1 MLETH
6 SLKLSHDDFD
16 YDYTPGF
23 EMGIERNWHVIEPTQ
38 VDKNIELYDS
48 DLNKLYN
55 DDRYGIRIFYKLVLP
70 LSYFSDSNVHTNAML
85 DSDGKFTFDNG
96 LAIGNPTLSM
106 RFDPNV
112 VKNRGLLI
120 SEETFKNN
128 NNYMLPDEWSLNHTY
143 TKRSAFANGTSIANL
158 FVSSNNENYLQQQD
172 TLLSSSSK
180 PNITFAQY
188 PYIFASGYNQGAISS
203 ININSGNVAYT
214 VTTEGNSMNV
224 PNSNLPASSYG
235 NKKLMPLLFKPF
247 GMSWCSDDAN
257 PDVVG
262 WVYCVLGVKQMMGE
276 ATYTV
281 KFIDWDGNILK
292 QQTVQEGTAAT
303 PPSDPVREGYTFT
316 GWLPTTYTDVLE
328 DLDIYAQYTENEPTP
343 PEPTPPTP
351 PEPTTPDPLTL
362 VNGDGNIA
370 IRDIPNVGTGSATV
384 LVTFDKPLSD
394 VTYDIINVQDW
405 GDGGSSKTDIVVNNN
420 TVQFTDRYISN
431 NESYAFQ
438 LFNNGQNV
446 GQTAWD
452 AGIIPNKIKFTL
464 SDGSIEE
471 FNIVHD

>member
-6 SLKLSHDDFD
+6 SLKLSRDDFD

-23 EMGIERNWHVIEPTQ
+23 EMGIERNWHVIDPTQ

-48 DLNKLYN
+48 DLTKLYN

-70 LSYFSDSNVHTNAML
+70 LSYFSDSDINNNAML

-106 RFDPNV
+106 TFGRNI

-128 NNYMLPDEWSLNHTY
+128 NNYILPDEWSLNHTY
-143 TKRSAFANGTSIANL
+143 TKRSAFANGASISSL
-158 FVSSNNENYLQQQD
+158 FIRNGSENYLQQQNTHLVHPLTPD
-172 TLLSSSSK
+172 
-180 PNITFAQY
+180 ITAADY

-203 ININSGNVAYT
+203 ININSDNVAYT

-224 PNSNLPASSYG
+224 PNSSLLASSYG
-235 NKKLMPLLFKPF
+235 TKKLMPLLFKPF

-276 ATYTV
+276 ITYTV
-281 KFIDWDGNILK
+281 KFIDWDGTVLK
-292 QQTVQEGTAAT
+292 QQLVQEGTDAT
-303 PPSDPVREGYTFT
+303 PPSNPVREGYTFT

-328 DLDIYAQYTENEPTP
+328 DLDIYAQYIENEQ
-343 PEPTPPTP
+343 
-351 PEPTTPDPLTL
+351 PTTEPLTF
-362 VNGDGNIA
+362 VNGDGDIS
-370 IRDIPNVGTGSATV
+370 IRDIPDVGTGSATV

-394 VTYDIINVQDW
+394 VTYTYLFVREF
-405 GDGGSSKTDIVVNNN
+405 GAGGGEKVDVVVNNN
-420 TVQFTDRYISN
+420 TVQFTDNDIATHDF
-431 NESYAFQ
+431 YAFQ
-438 LFNNGQNV
+438 LYNQEQRV
-446 GQTAWD
+446 GQAAWD

-464 SDGSIEE
+464 SDGSIKEY
-471 FNIVHD
+471 NVKRN

>member
-6 SLKLSHDDFD
+6 SLRLSRDDFD

-23 EMGIERNWHVIEPTQ
+23 EMGIERNWHVIDPTQ

-70 LSYFSDSNVHTNAML
+70 LSYFSDSNVNTNAML

-106 RFDPNV
+106 SFGSNT

-143 TKRSAFANGTSIANL
+143 TKRSAFANGTSISSL
-158 FVSSNNENYLQQQD
+158 FIRNGSENYLQQQD
-172 TLLSSSSK
+172 THLVSIST
-180 PNITFAQY
+180 PDITAANY

-235 NKKLMPLLFKPF
+235 TKKLMPLLFKPF

-262 WVYCVLGVKQMMGE
+262 WVYCVLGVKQMMSE

-281 KFIDWDGNILK
+281 KFIDWDGTILK

-328 DLDIYAQYTENEPTP
+328 DQDIYAQYIKNEQPTA
-343 PEPTPPTP
+343 EAFTF
-351 PEPTTPDPLTL
+351 
-362 VNGDGNIA
+362 VNGDGDISINQ
-370 IRDIPNVGTGSATV
+370 IPNVGTGSATV

-394 VTYDIINVQDW
+394 VTYQDINVQEW
-405 GDGGSSKTDIVVNNN
+405 GSDGGAKTDVVVNNN
-420 TVQFTDRYISN
+420 TVQFTDDDVATHDF
-431 NESYAFQ
+431 YAFQ
-438 LFNNGQNV
+438 LFNEGQRV
-446 GQTAWD
+446 GQAAWD

-464 SDGSIEE
+464 SDGSIKEL
-471 FNIVHD
+471 NIRHN

>member
-6 SLKLSHDDFD
+6 SLKLSRDDFD
-16 YDYTPGF
+16 YDYTHGF
-23 EMGIERNWHVIEPTQ
+23 EMGIERNWHFIDPTQ

-70 LSYFSDSNVHTNAML
+70 LSYFSDSNVTTNAML

-106 RFDPNV
+106 SFGSNI
-112 VKNRGLLI
+112 VKSRGLLI

-158 FVSSNNENYLQQQD
+158 FVRSSNENYLQQQD
-172 TLLSSSSK
+172 TLLLSTSTPEITSS
-180 PNITFAQY
+180 NY
-188 PYIFASGYNQGAISS
+188 PYIFASGRNQGAISS

-224 PNSNLPASSYG
+224 PNSNLKASQYG

-247 GMSWCSDDAN
+247 GMSWCSNDAN
-257 PDVVG
+257 PAVVG

-281 KFIDWDGNILK
+281 KFIDWDDTILK

-303 PPSDPVREGYTFT
+303 PPSDPVREGYTFN
-316 GWLPTTYTDVLE
+316 GWLPNTYNDVLE
-328 DLDIYAQYTENEPTP
+328 DLDIYAQYIENEQ
-343 PEPTPPTP
+343 
-351 PEPTTPDPLTL
+351 PTTETSTF
-362 VNGDGNIA
+362 VNWDSDIA
-370 IRDIPNVGTGSATV
+370 IRDIPDVGTGSATV

-394 VTYDIINVQDW
+394 VTYEHIYVQEF
-405 GDGGSSKTDIVVNNN
+405 GAGKGKKTDVVVNNN
-420 TVQFTDRYISN
+420 TVQFTDDDISTHDF
-431 NESYAFQ
+431 YVFQ
-438 LFNNGQNV
+438 LINKGQHV

-464 SDGSIEE
+464 SDGSIKE
-471 FNIVHD
+471 FNITHN

>member
-6 SLKLSHDDFD
+6 SLRLSRDDFD

-23 EMGIERNWHVIEPTQ
+23 EMGIERNWHVIDPTQ

-70 LSYFSDSNVHTNAML
+70 LSYFSDSNVNTNAMI

-106 RFDPNV
+106 SFGSNI

-158 FVSSNNENYLQQQD
+158 LIHNGSENYLQQQNTQLVGVSTPD
-172 TLLSSSSK
+172 VTS
-180 PNITFAQY
+180 AQY

-235 NKKLMPLLFKPF
+235 TKKLMPLLFKPF
-247 GMSWCSDDAN
+247 GMSWCSNDAN

-276 ATYTV
+276 TTYTV
-281 KFIDWDGNILK
+281 KFIDWDGTILK

-303 PPSDPVREGYTFT
+303 PPSNPVREGYTFK

-328 DLDIYAQYTENEPTP
+328 DLDIYAQYIKNEQ
-343 PEPTPPTP
+343 
-351 PEPTTPDPLTL
+351 PTTEPLTF
-362 VNGDGNIA
+362 VNGDGDITM
-370 IRDIPNVGTGSATV
+370 RDIPDVGTGSATV
-384 LVTFDKPLSD
+384 LVTFGKPLSD
-394 VTYDIINVQDW
+394 VTYDSFNVLEW
-405 GDGGSSKTDIVVNNN
+405 GAGGGAKTDVVVNNN
-420 TVQFTDRYISN
+420 TVQFTDDDVATH
-431 NESYAFQ
+431 EFYAFQ
-438 LFNNGQNV
+438 FFNEGQHV
-446 GQTAWD
+446 GRTAWD

-464 SDGSIEE
+464 SDGSIKEY
-471 FNIVHD
+471 NIRHF

>member
-1 MLETH
+1 MIETH
-6 SLKLSHDDFD
+6 SLKLSRDDFN

-23 EMGIERNWHVIEPTQ
+23 EMGVERNWHVIDPTQ
-38 VDKNIELYDS
+38 VDKNIKLYDS

-70 LSYFSDSNVHTNAML
+70 LSYFSDSNVNTNAML

-106 RFDPNV
+106 SFGSNI

-120 SEETFKNN
+120 SEETLKNN

-143 TKRSAFANGTSIANL
+143 TKRSAFANGTSISNL
-158 FVSSNNENYLQQQD
+158 FVRSGNDNYLQQQD
-172 TLLSSSSK
+172 TLLSSVSTPDITSS
-180 PNITFAQY
+180 NY
-188 PYIFASGYNQGAISS
+188 PYIFASGKNQGAISS

-224 PNSNLPASSYG
+224 PNSNLQASQYG
-235 NKKLMPLLFKPF
+235 TKKLMPLLFKPF

-281 KFIDWDGNILK
+281 KFIDWDGTILK

-316 GWLPTTYTDVLE
+316 GWLPNTYNDVLE
-328 DLDIYAQYTENEPTP
+328 DQDIYAQYTENEQ
-343 PEPTPPTP
+343 
-351 PEPTTPDPLTL
+351 PTTETSTF
-362 VNGDGNIA
+362 VNWDSDIA
-370 IRDIPNVGTGSATV
+370 IRDIPDVGTGSATV

-394 VTYDIINVQDW
+394 VTYEHIYVQEF
-405 GDGGSSKTDIVVNNN
+405 GAGKGKKTDVVVNNN
-420 TVQFTDRYISN
+420 TVQFTDDDISTHDF
-431 NESYAFQ
+431 YVFQ
-438 LFNNGQNV
+438 LINKGQHV

-464 SDGSIEE
+464 SDGSIKEY
-471 FNIVHD
+471 NIKHN

>member
-6 SLKLSHDDFD
+6 SLKLSRDDFD

-23 EMGIERNWHVIEPTQ
+23 EMGIERNWHVIDPNQ

-70 LSYFSDSNVHTNAML
+70 LSYFSDSNVTNNAML

-106 RFDPNV
+106 SFGSNI
-112 VKNRGLLI
+112 VKSRGLLI

-158 FVSSNNENYLQQQD
+158 FVRSSNENYLQQQD
-172 TLLSSSSK
+172 TLLLSTSTPEITSS
-180 PNITFAQY
+180 NY
-188 PYIFASGYNQGAISS
+188 PYIFASGRNQAAISS

-224 PNSNLPASSYG
+224 PNSNIKASQYG
-235 NKKLMPLLFKPF
+235 TKKLMPLLFKPF
-247 GMSWCSDDAN
+247 GMSWCSNDAN
-257 PDVVG
+257 PAVVG

-281 KFIDWDGNILK
+281 KFIDWDGK
-292 QQTVQEGTAAT
+292 
-303 PPSDPVREGYTFT
+303 
-316 GWLPTTYTDVLE
+316 
-328 DLDIYAQYTENEPTP
+328 
-343 PEPTPPTP
+343 
-351 PEPTTPDPLTL
+351 TL
-362 VNGDGNIA
+362 IK
-370 IRDIPNVGTGSATV
+370 ATV
-384 LVTFDKPLSD
+384 KDGKNKTFILFEK
-394 VTYDIINVQDW
+394 VINEETGEVDY
-405 GDGGSSKTDIVVNNN
+405 IVI
-420 TVQFTDRYISN
+420 D
-431 NESYAFQ
+431 
-438 LFNNGQNV
+438 
-446 GQTAWD
+446 
-452 AGIIPNKIKFTL
+452 
-464 SDGSIEE
+464 
-471 FNIVHD
+471 

>member
-6 SLKLSHDDFD
+6 SLKLSRDDFD
-16 YDYTPGF
+16 YDHTPGF
-23 EMGIERNWHVIEPTQ
+23 EMGIERNWHVIDPTQ
-38 VDKNIELYDS
+38 VDKNVELYDS

-70 LSYFSDSNVHTNAML
+70 LSYFSDSGVTTNAMI

-106 RFDPNV
+106 SFGPNI

-143 TKRSAFANGTSIANL
+143 TKRSAFANGTSISSL
-158 FVSSNNENYLQQQD
+158 FENYLQQQH
-172 TLLSSSSK
+172 TLLFSVTT
-180 PNITFAQY
+180 PDITFADY

-224 PNSNLPASSYG
+224 PNSNLLPSSCG
-235 NKKLMPLLFKPF
+235 TKKLMPLLFKPF

-276 ATYTV
+276 ITYTV
-281 KFIDWDGNILK
+281 NFIDWDGTLLK

-303 PPSDPVREGYTFT
+303 PPSDPTREGYTFT

-328 DLDIYAQYTENEPTP
+328 DQDIYAQYIKNEQPTAKAF
-343 PEPTPPTP
+343 TFI
-351 PEPTTPDPLTL
+351 
-362 VNGDGNIA
+362 NGDGDICINQ
-370 IRDIPNVGTGSATV
+370 IPNVGSGPATV

-394 VTYDIINVQDW
+394 VTYNSINVQEF
-405 GDGGSSKTDIVVNNN
+405 GAGGSIKTDVVVNNN
-420 TVQFTDRYISN
+420 TVQFTDDDVSTHDF
-431 NESYAFQ
+431 YAFQ
-438 LFNNGQNV
+438 LFN
-446 GQTAWD
+446 
-452 AGIIPNKIKFTL
+452 AGIIPNHLKFTL
-464 SDGSIEE
+464 SDGSIKELDIRH
-471 FNIVHD
+471 N

>member
-6 SLKLSHDDFD
+6 SLKLSRDDFD

-23 EMGIERNWHVIEPTQ
+23 EMGVERNWHFIEPTQ

-70 LSYFSDSNVHTNAML
+70 LSYFSDSNVNTNAML

-106 RFDPNV
+106 SFGSNI

-143 TKRSAFANGTSIANL
+143 TKRSAFASGTSIANL
-158 FVSSNNENYLQQQD
+158 FIRSGNDNYLQQQD
-172 TLLSSSSK
+172 TLLSSTSTPDITSS
-180 PNITFAQY
+180 NY
-188 PYIFASGYNQGAISS
+188 PYIFASGKNQGAISS

-224 PNSNLPASSYG
+224 PNSNLKASQYG

-247 GMSWCSDDAN
+247 GMSWCSNDAN

-281 KFIDWDGNILK
+281 KFIDWDGTILK

-316 GWLPTTYTDVLE
+316 GWLPNTYNDVLE
-328 DLDIYAQYTENEPTP
+328 DQDIYAQYIENEQ
-343 PEPTPPTP
+343 
-351 PEPTTPDPLTL
+351 PTTETSTF
-362 VNGDGNIA
+362 VNWDSDIA
-370 IRDIPNVGTGSATV
+370 IRNIPDVGTGSATV

-394 VTYDIINVQDW
+394 VTYEHIYVREFGAGEGKKIDV
-405 GDGGSSKTDIVVNNN
+405 VVNNN
-420 TVQFTDRYISN
+420 TVQFTDDDISTHDF
-431 NESYAFQ
+431 YVFQ
-438 LFNNGQNV
+438 LINKGQHV

-464 SDGSIEE
+464 SDGSIKE
-471 FNIVHD
+471 FNITHN

>member
-6 SLKLSHDDFD
+6 SLKLSRDDFD

-23 EMGIERNWHVIEPTQ
+23 EMGIERNWHVIDPTQ

-48 DLNKLYN
+48 DLTKLYN

-70 LSYFSDSNVHTNAML
+70 LSYFSDSDVNTNAML

-106 RFDPNV
+106 SFGSNI

-143 TKRSAFANGTSIANL
+143 TKRSAFANGASISSL
-158 FVSSNNENYLQQQD
+158 FIHNGSENYLQQQD
-172 TLLSSSSK
+172 TNLVSVST
-180 PNITFAQY
+180 PDITYANY

-203 ININSGNVAYT
+203 ININSENVAYT

-224 PNSNLPASSYG
+224 PNSSLPASSYG
-235 NKKLMPLLFKPF
+235 TKKLMPLLFKPF

-276 ATYTV
+276 ITYTV
-281 KFIDWDGNILK
+281 RFRDYDGTILK

-303 PPSDPVREGYTFT
+303 PPSNPVREGYTFT

-328 DLDIYAQYTENEPTP
+328 DLDVYAQYKENEQ
-343 PEPTPPTP
+343 
-351 PEPTTPDPLTL
+351 PTTEPITF
-362 VNGDGNIA
+362 VNGDGDIA
-370 IRDIPNVGTGSATV
+370 IRDIPDIGTGSATI

-394 VTYDIINVQDW
+394 VTYTYLFVREF
-405 GDGGSSKTDIVVNNN
+405 GAGGGEKVDVVVNNN
-420 TVQFTDRYISN
+420 TVQFTDDDVATHDFYT
-431 NESYAFQ
+431 FQ
-438 LFNNGQNV
+438 LYNQEQRV
-446 GQTAWD
+446 GQAAWD

-464 SDGSIEE
+464 SDGSIKEY
-471 FNIVHD
+471 NVKHN

>member
-6 SLKLSHDDFD
+6 SLKLSRDDFD

-23 EMGIERNWHVIEPTQ
+23 EMGIERNWHVIDPTQ

-70 LSYFSDSNVHTNAML
+70 LSYFSDSNVNTNAMM

-106 RFDPNV
+106 SFGSNV

-128 NNYMLPDEWSLNHTY
+128 NNYILPDEWSLNHTY
-143 TKRSAFANGTSIANL
+143 TKRSAFANGTSISSL
-158 FVSSNNENYLQQQD
+158 FIRNGSENYLQQQNTILVSISTPD
-172 TLLSSSSK
+172 INSS
-180 PNITFAQY
+180 NY
-188 PYIFASGYNQGAISS
+188 PYIFASGHNQGAISS

-235 NKKLMPLLFKPF
+235 TKKLMPLLFKPF

-276 ATYTV
+276 NTYTV
-281 KFIDWDGNILK
+281 KFIDWDGTILK

-303 PPSDPVREGYTFT
+303 PPSNPVREGYTFT

-328 DLDIYAQYTENEPTP
+328 DQDIYAQYIKNVQ
-343 PEPTPPTP
+343 
-351 PEPTTPDPLTL
+351 PTTEPFTF
-362 VNGDGNIA
+362 VNGDGDIA
-370 IRDIPNVGTGSATV
+370 IRYIPDVGTGSATV
-384 LVTFDKPLSD
+384 LVTFGKPLSD
-394 VTYDIINVQDW
+394 VTYDYIFVREF
-405 GDGGSSKTDIVVNNN
+405 GAGGGEKTDVVVNNN
-420 TVQFTDRYISN
+420 TVQFTDDDVSTHDFYT
-431 NESYAFQ
+431 FQ
-438 LFNNGQNV
+438 LYNQEQHV
-446 GQTAWD
+446 GQAAWD

-464 SDGSIEE
+464 SDSSVKEY
-471 FNIVHD
+471 NIRHN

>member
-6 SLKLSHDDFD
+6 SLKLSRDDFD

-23 EMGIERNWHVIEPTQ
+23 EMGIERNWHVIDPTQ

-48 DLNKLYN
+48 DLTKLYN

-70 LSYFSDSNVHTNAML
+70 LSYFSDSDVNNNAML

-106 RFDPNV
+106 SFGSNI

-128 NNYMLPDEWSLNHTY
+128 NNYILPDEWSLNHTY
-143 TKRSAFANGTSIANL
+143 TKRSAFANGASISSL
-158 FVSSNNENYLQQQD
+158 FIHNGSENYLQQQD
-172 TLLSSSSK
+172 TNLVSAST
-180 PNITFAQY
+180 PDITAANY

-203 ININSGNVAYT
+203 ININSDKVAYT

-224 PNSNLPASSYG
+224 PNSSLPASSYG
-235 NKKLMPLLFKPF
+235 TKKLMPLLFKPF
-247 GMSWCSDDAN
+247 GMSWCSAN

-276 ATYTV
+276 ITYTV
-281 KFIDWDGNILK
+281 RFRDYDGTILK

-303 PPSDPVREGYTFT
+303 PPSNPVREGYTFT
-316 GWLPTTYTDVLE
+316 GWLPNTYNDVLE
-328 DLDIYAQYTENEPTP
+328 DLDVYAQYKENEQ
-343 PEPTPPTP
+343 
-351 PEPTTPDPLTL
+351 PTTEPITF
-362 VNGDGNIA
+362 VNGDGDIS
-370 IRDIPNVGTGSATV
+370 IRDIPDVGTGSATV

-394 VTYDIINVQDW
+394 VTYTYLLVREF
-405 GDGGSSKTDIVVNNN
+405 GAGGGEKEDVVVNNN
-420 TVQFTDRYISN
+420 TVQFTDDDVATHDF
-431 NESYAFQ
+431 YAFQ
-438 LFNNGQNV
+438 LYNQEQRV
-446 GQTAWD
+446 GQDAWD

-464 SDGSIEE
+464 SDGSIKE
-471 FNIVHD
+471 FNVKHF

>member
-6 SLKLSHDDFD
+6 SLKLSRDDFD

-23 EMGIERNWHVIEPTQ
+23 EMGIERNWHFIDPTQ

-48 DLNKLYN
+48 DLTKLYN

-70 LSYFSDSNVHTNAML
+70 LSYFSDSNVNTNAML

-106 RFDPNV
+106 SFGSNI
-112 VKNRGLLI
+112 VKSRGLLI

-158 FVSSNNENYLQQQD
+158 FVRSGNDNYLQQQD
-172 TLLSSSSK
+172 TLLSSTSTPDITSS
-180 PNITFAQY
+180 NY
-188 PYIFASGYNQGAISS
+188 PYIFASGRNQGAISS

-224 PNSNLPASSYG
+224 PNSNIKASQYG
-235 NKKLMPLLFKPF
+235 TKKLMPLLFKPF
-247 GMSWCSDDAN
+247 GMSWCSNDAN

-262 WVYCVLGVKQMMGE
+262 WVYCVLGVKQMMSE
-276 ATYTV
+276 NTYTV
-281 KFIDWDGNILK
+281 RFIDWDDTILK
-292 QQTVQEGTAAT
+292 QQTVKEGTAAT
-303 PPSDPVREGYTFT
+303 PPSDPVREGYTFN
-316 GWLPTTYTDVLE
+316 GWLPNTYNDVLE
-328 DLDIYAQYTENEPTP
+328 DLDIYAQYIENEQTTT
-343 PEPTPPTP
+343 EPSTF
-351 PEPTTPDPLTL
+351 
-362 VNGDGNIA
+362 VNWDSDIA
-370 IRDIPNVGTGSATV
+370 IRDIPDVGTGSATV

-394 VTYDIINVQDW
+394 VTYEHIYVREF
-405 GDGGSSKTDIVVNNN
+405 GAGKGKKTDVVVNNN
-420 TVQFTDRYISN
+420 TVQFTDDDISTHDF
-431 NESYAFQ
+431 YVFQ
-438 LFNNGQNV
+438 LINKGQHV

-464 SDGSIEE
+464 SDGSIKEY
-471 FNIVHD
+471 NITHN

>member
-6 SLKLSHDDFD
+6 SLKLSHDDFN

-23 EMGIERNWHVIEPTQ
+23 EMGIEKNWHVIDPTQ

-70 LSYFSDSNVHTNAML
+70 LSYFSDSNVNTNAML

-106 RFDPNV
+106 SFGSNI
-112 VKNRGLLI
+112 VKSRGLLI

-158 FVSSNNENYLQQQD
+158 FVRSSNENYLQQQG
-172 TLLSSSSK
+172 TLLLSTSTPEITSS
-180 PNITFAQY
+180 NY
-188 PYIFASGYNQGAISS
+188 PYIFASGRNQGAISS

-224 PNSNLPASSYG
+224 PNSNLKASQYG
-235 NKKLMPLLFKPF
+235 TKKLMPLLFKPF
-247 GMSWCSDDAN
+247 GMSWCSNDAN
-257 PDVVG
+257 PAVVG

-281 KFIDWDGNILK
+281 KFIDWDGTILK

-303 PPSDPVREGYTFT
+303 PPSDPVRDGYTFT
-316 GWLPTTYTDVLE
+316 GWLPNTYNDVLE
-328 DLDIYAQYTENEPTP
+328 DQNIYAQYIKNEQ
-343 PEPTPPTP
+343 
-351 PEPTTPDPLTL
+351 PTTEPSTF
-362 VNGDGNIA
+362 VNWDSDIA
-370 IRDIPNVGTGSATV
+370 IRDIPDVGTGSATV

-394 VTYDIINVQDW
+394 VTYEHIYVREFGADFTNNANIIVY
-405 GDGGSSKTDIVVNNN
+405 NN
-420 TVQFTDRYISN
+420 TVQFMDYDISTHDF
-431 NESYAFQ
+431 YAFELTNKRQ
-438 LFNNGQNV
+438 SV

-464 SDGSIEE
+464 SDGSIKEY
-471 FNIVHD
+471 NIKHN

>member
-6 SLKLSHDDFD
+6 SLKLSRDDFD

-23 EMGIERNWHVIEPTQ
+23 EMGIERNWHVIDPTQ

-48 DLNKLYN
+48 DLSKLYN

-70 LSYFSDSNVHTNAML
+70 LSYFSDSDITTNAMI

-106 RFDPNV
+106 SFGSNT

-143 TKRSAFANGTSIANL
+143 TKRSAFANGTSISSL
-158 FVSSNNENYLQQQD
+158 FIRNGSENYLQQQNTNLVSISTPD
-172 TLLSSSSK
+172 
-180 PNITFAQY
+180 ITAANY

-203 ININSGNVAYT
+203 ININSDNVAYT

-235 NKKLMPLLFKPF
+235 TKKLMPLLFKPF

-281 KFIDWDGNILK
+281 RFIDWNGTVLK

-303 PPSDPVREGYTFT
+303 PPSNPVREGYTFT

-328 DLDIYAQYTENEPTP
+328 DQDIYAQYIENEQPTN
-343 PEPTPPTP
+343 E
-351 PEPTTPDPLTL
+351 PLTF
-362 VNGDGNIA
+362 VNGDGDIS
-370 IRDIPNVGTGSATV
+370 IRDIPDVGTGSATV

-394 VTYDIINVQDW
+394 VTYDYILVREF
-405 GDGGSSKTDIVVNNN
+405 GAGGGEKTDVVVNNN
-420 TVQFTDRYISN
+420 TVQFTDN
-431 NESYAFQ
+431 DVATHDFYAFQ
-438 LFNNGQNV
+438 LYNQEQRV

-464 SDGSIEE
+464 SDGSIKE
-471 FNIVHD
+471 FNIRHN

>member
-6 SLKLSHDDFD
+6 SLKLSRDDFD

-23 EMGIERNWHVIEPTQ
+23 EMGIERNWHVIDPTQ

-70 LSYFSDSNVHTNAML
+70 LSYFSDSNVNTNAML

-106 RFDPNV
+106 SFGSNI

-128 NNYMLPDEWSLNHTY
+128 NNYVLPDEWSLNHTY
-143 TKRSAFANGTSIANL
+143 TKRSAFANGTSISSL
-158 FVSSNNENYLQQQD
+158 FVRSGSENYLQQQD
-172 TLLSSSSK
+172 TNLVSISTPEITSS
-180 PNITFAQY
+180 NY

-203 ININSGNVAYT
+203 ININSDNVAYT

-235 NKKLMPLLFKPF
+235 TKKLMPLLFKPF

-276 ATYTV
+276 NTYTV
-281 KFIDWDGNILK
+281 KFIDWDGTVLK

-303 PPSDPVREGYTFT
+303 PPSNPVREGYTFT

-328 DLDIYAQYTENEPTP
+328 DLDVYAQYKENEQ
-343 PEPTPPTP
+343 
-351 PEPTTPDPLTL
+351 PTTEPLTF
-362 VNGDGNIA
+362 VNGDGDIA
-370 IRDIPNVGTGSATV
+370 IRDIPDVGTGSATV

-394 VTYDIINVQDW
+394 VTYDYILVREF
-405 GDGGSSKTDIVVNNN
+405 GAGGGEKTDVVVNNN
-420 TVQFTDRYISN
+420 TVQFTDDDVSTHDLYT
-431 NESYAFQ
+431 FQ
-438 LFNNGQNV
+438 LYNQEQRV
-446 GQTAWD
+446 GQAAWD

-464 SDGSIEE
+464 SDSSVKEY
-471 FNIVHD
+471 NIKHF

>member
-6 SLKLSHDDFD
+6 SLKLSRDDFD
-16 YDYTPGF
+16 YDYTHGF
-23 EMGIERNWHVIEPTQ
+23 EMGIERNWHVIDPTQ

-55 DDRYGIRIFYKLVLP
+55 DERYGIRIFYKLVLP

-106 RFDPNV
+106 SFGSNV

-143 TKRSAFANGTSIANL
+143 TKRSAFANGTSISSL
-158 FVSSNNENYLQQQD
+158 FVHSGSENYLQQQD
-172 TLLSSSSK
+172 THLVSIST
-180 PNITFAQY
+180 PEITAANY

-224 PNSNLPASSYG
+224 PNSKLPASSYG
-235 NKKLMPLLFKPF
+235 TKKLMPLLFKPF

-257 PDVVG
+257 PNVVG

-276 ATYTV
+276 FTYTV
-281 KFIDWDGNILK
+281 NFIDWDGTILK

-328 DLDIYAQYTENEPTP
+328 DQDIYAQYTKD
-343 PEPTPPTP
+343 
-351 PEPTTPDPLTL
+351 EPTTAKAFTFI
-362 VNGDGNIA
+362 NGDGDICINQ
-370 IRDIPNVGTGSATV
+370 IPNVGSGTATV

-394 VTYDIINVQDW
+394 VTYNSINVQEF
-405 GDGGSSKTDIVVNNN
+405 GAGGSIKTDVVVNNN
-420 TVQFTDRYISN
+420 TVQFTDDDVSTHDF
-431 NESYAFQ
+431 YAFQ
-438 LFNNGQNV
+438 LFNDGQRV

-452 AGIIPNKIKFTL
+452 SGIIPNHLKFTL
-464 SDGSIEE
+464 SDGSIKELDIRH
-471 FNIVHD
+471 N

>member
-6 SLKLSHDDFD
+6 SLKLSRDDFD
-16 YDYTPGF
+16 YDHTPGF
-23 EMGIERNWHVIEPTQ
+23 EMGIERNWHVIDPTQ
-38 VDKNIELYDS
+38 VDKNVELYDS

-55 DDRYGIRIFYKLVLP
+55 DNRYGIRIFYKLVLP
-70 LSYFSDSNVHTNAML
+70 LSYFSDSGVTTNAML

-106 RFDPNV
+106 SFGSNI

-143 TKRSAFANGTSIANL
+143 TKRSAFANGTSISSL
-158 FVSSNNENYLQQQD
+158 FVHSGSENYLQQQD
-172 TLLSSSSK
+172 THLVSIST
-180 PNITFAQY
+180 PEITAANY

-224 PNSNLPASSYG
+224 PNSNLPASSCG
-235 NKKLMPLLFKPF
+235 TKKLMPLLFKPF

-281 KFIDWDGNILK
+281 KFIDWDGTVLK

-303 PPSDPVREGYTFT
+303 PPSNPVREGYTFT

-328 DLDIYAQYTENEPTP
+328 DQDIYAQYIKNVQ
-343 PEPTPPTP
+343 
-351 PEPTTPDPLTL
+351 PTTEPFTF
-362 VNGDGNIA
+362 VNGDGDIA
-370 IRDIPNVGTGSATV
+370 IRDIPDVGTGSATV

-394 VTYDIINVQDW
+394 VTYDYILVREF
-405 GDGGSSKTDIVVNNN
+405 GAGGGEKTDVVVNNN
-420 TVQFTDRYISN
+420 TVQFTDDDISTHDF
-431 NESYAFQ
+431 YTFQ
-438 LFNNGQNV
+438 LYNQEQRV
-446 GQTAWD
+446 GQAAWD
-452 AGIIPNKIKFTL
+452 AGIIPNHLKFTL
-464 SDGSIEE
+464 SDGSIKELDIRH
-471 FNIVHD
+471 N

>member
-6 SLKLSHDDFD
+6 SLKLSRDDFD

-23 EMGIERNWHVIEPTQ
+23 EMGIERNWHVIDPTQ

-48 DLNKLYN
+48 DLSKLYN

-70 LSYFSDSNVHTNAML
+70 LSYFSDSDITTNAMI

-106 RFDPNV
+106 SFGSNT

-143 TKRSAFANGTSIANL
+143 TKRSAFANGTSISSL
-158 FVSSNNENYLQQQD
+158 FIRNGSENYLQQQNTNLVSTSTPD
-172 TLLSSSSK
+172 
-180 PNITFAQY
+180 ITAANY

-203 ININSGNVAYT
+203 ININSDNVAYT

-235 NKKLMPLLFKPF
+235 TKKLMPLLFKPF

-281 KFIDWDGNILK
+281 RFIDWNGTVLK

-303 PPSDPVREGYTFT
+303 PPSNPVREGYTFT

-328 DLDIYAQYTENEPTP
+328 DQDIYAQYIENEQPTN
-343 PEPTPPTP
+343 E
-351 PEPTTPDPLTL
+351 PLTF
-362 VNGDGNIA
+362 VNGDGDIS
-370 IRDIPNVGTGSATV
+370 IRDIPDVGTGSATV

-394 VTYDIINVQDW
+394 VTYDYILVREF
-405 GDGGSSKTDIVVNNN
+405 GAGGGEKTDVVVNNN
-420 TVQFTDRYISN
+420 TVQFTDN
-431 NESYAFQ
+431 DVATHDFYAFQ
-438 LFNNGQNV
+438 LYNQEQRV

-464 SDGSIEE
+464 SDGSIKE
-471 FNIVHD
+471 FNIRHN

>member
-1 MLETH
+1 MT
-6 SLKLSHDDFD
+6 
-16 YDYTPGF
+16 
-23 EMGIERNWHVIEPTQ
+23 
-38 VDKNIELYDS
+38 
-48 DLNKLYN
+48 KLYN

-70 LSYFSDSNVHTNAML
+70 LSYFSDSNITTNAML

-96 LAIGNPTLSM
+96 LAIGNPTLTMDFGS
-106 RFDPNV
+106 NT

-158 FVSSNNENYLQQQD
+158 FVRSGNENYLQQQN
-172 TLLSSSSK
+172 TILPSSSK
-180 PNITFAQY
+180 PNITSAQY

-203 ININSGNVAYT
+203 ININSDNVPYT

-224 PNSNLPASSYG
+224 PNSTAETSSYG

-257 PDVVG
+257 PDIVG

-281 KFIDWDGNILK
+281 KFIDWDGTILK

-303 PPSDPVREGYTFT
+303 PPSDPVRDGYTFT
-316 GWLPTTYTDVLE
+316 GWLPNTYNDVLE
-328 DLDIYAQYTENEPTP
+328 DLDIHAQYIENEQ
-343 PEPTPPTP
+343 
-351 PEPTTPDPLTL
+351 PTTETSTF
-362 VNGDGNIA
+362 VNWDNDIA
-370 IRDIPNVGTGSATV
+370 IRDIPDVGTGSATV

-394 VTYDIINVQDW
+394 VTYEHIYVQEF
-405 GDGGSSKTDIVVNNN
+405 GAGKGKKTDVVVNNN
-420 TVQFTDRYISN
+420 TVQFTDDDISTH
-431 NESYAFQ
+431 EFYVFQ
-438 LFNNGQNV
+438 LINKGQHV

-464 SDGSIEE
+464 SDGSIKE
-471 FNIVHD
+471 FNITHN

>member
-6 SLKLSHDDFD
+6 SLKLSRDDFD
-16 YDYTPGF
+16 YDYTSGF
-23 EMGIERNWHVIEPTQ
+23 EMGIERNWHVIDPTQ

-70 LSYFSDSNVHTNAML
+70 LSYFSDSNVNTNAML

-96 LAIGNPTLSM
+96 LAIGNPTLKMKFGGS
-106 RFDPNV
+106 V
-112 VKNRGLLI
+112 IKNRGLLI

-128 NNYMLPDEWSLNHTY
+128 NNYMLPDERSLNHTY

-158 FVSSNNENYLQQQD
+158 VVLIENPSYLQQQD
-172 TLLSSSSK
+172 TLLYTAST
-180 PNITFAQY
+180 PDIIFADY
-188 PYIFASGYNQGAISS
+188 PYLFASGHNQGAISS
-203 ININSGNVAYT
+203 ININSGNIAYT

-224 PNSNLPASSYG
+224 PNSKLTASPYG
-235 NKKLMPLLFKPF
+235 TKKLMPLLFKPF

-276 ATYTV
+276 NTYTV
-281 KFIDWDGNILK
+281 RFIDWDGTILK

-303 PPSDPVREGYTFT
+303 PPSNPVREGYTFT

-328 DLDIYAQYTENEPTP
+328 DQDIYAQYIKNEQ
-343 PEPTPPTP
+343 
-351 PEPTTPDPLTL
+351 PTTEPLTFI
-362 VNGDGNIA
+362 NGDGDIS
-370 IRDIPNVGTGSATV
+370 IKDIPDVGTGSATV

-394 VTYDIINVQDW
+394 VTYQDINVQEW
-405 GDGGSSKTDIVVNNN
+405 GTGGGAKSDVDVNNN
-420 TVQFTDRYISN
+420 TVQFTDN
-431 NESYAFQ
+431 DVATHDFYAFRIY
-438 LFNNGQNV
+438 NEGQHI

-464 SDGSIEE
+464 SDGSIKEL
-471 FNIVHD
+471 NIRHN

>member
-6 SLKLSHDDFD
+6 SLKLSRDDFD

-23 EMGIERNWHVIEPTQ
+23 EMGIERNWHVIDPTQ

-70 LSYFSDSNVHTNAML
+70 LSYFSDSNVNTNAML

-96 LAIGNPTLSM
+96 LAVGNPTLSM
-106 RFDPNV
+106 SFGSNI

-143 TKRSAFANGTSIANL
+143 TKRSAFANGASISNL
-158 FVSSNNENYLQQQD
+158 FIRNGSENYLQQQNTQLVSVSTPD
-172 TLLSSSSK
+172 
-180 PNITFAQY
+180 ITSASY

-235 NKKLMPLLFKPF
+235 TKKLMPLLFKPF

-276 ATYTV
+276 ITYTV
-281 KFIDWDGNILK
+281 KFIDWDGTILK

-303 PPSDPVREGYTFT
+303 PPSDPIRDGYTFT

-328 DLDIYAQYTENEPTP
+328 DQDIYAQYIKNEQPTAK
-343 PEPTPPTP
+343 
-351 PEPTTPDPLTL
+351 PLTFI
-362 VNGDGNIA
+362 NGDGDIA
-370 IRDIPNVGTGSATV
+370 IINIPDVGTGSATV

-394 VTYDIINVQDW
+394 VTYDYIHVREF
-405 GDGGSSKTDIVVNNN
+405 GAGGGAKTDVIVNNN
-420 TVQFTDRYISN
+420 TVQFTDDDISTH
-431 NESYAFQ
+431 YFYTFQ
-438 LFNNGQNV
+438 LYNQEQRIGQA
-446 GQTAWD
+446 AWD

-464 SDGSIEE
+464 SDGSIKEY
-471 FNIVHD
+471 NVKHN

>member
-6 SLKLSHDDFD
+6 SLKLSRNDFD

-23 EMGIERNWHVIEPTQ
+23 EMGIERNWHVIDPTQ

-48 DLNKLYN
+48 DLTKLYN

-96 LAIGNPTLSM
+96 LAIGNPTLTMGLGS
-106 RFDPNV
+106 NV

-120 SEETFKNN
+120 SEETSKNN

-158 FVSSNNENYLQQQD
+158 FVRSGTENYLQQQN
-172 TLLSSSSK
+172 TILPSSSK
-180 PNITFAQY
+180 PNITSAQY

-203 ININSGNVAYT
+203 ININSENVAYT

-224 PNSNLPASSYG
+224 PNSTAETSSYG
-235 NKKLMPLLFKPF
+235 TKKLMPLLFKPF

-276 ATYTV
+276 TTYTV
-281 KFIDWDGNILK
+281 RLIDWDDTVLK

-303 PPSDPVREGYTFT
+303 PPSDPVREGYIFD
-316 GWLPTTYTDVLE
+316 GWLPDTYGDVFE
-328 DLDIYAQYTENEPTP
+328 DQDIYAQYIEDQPTTNEPT
-343 PEPTPPTP
+343 TF
-351 PEPTTPDPLTL
+351 
-362 VNGDGNIA
+362 VNGDGDIA
-370 IRDIPNVGTGSATV
+370 ISKIPNVGTGSATV

-394 VTYDIINVQDW
+394 ITYNDINVQEF
-405 GDGGSSKTDIVVNNN
+405 GSGFSTKTDVVVNNN
-420 TVQFTDRYISN
+420 TVQFTDDDVSTHDFYAIQLL
-431 NESYAFQ
+431 NE
-438 LFNNGQNV
+438 GQHV

-452 AGIIPNKIKFTL
+452 SGIIPNKIKFTL
-464 SDGSIEE
+464 SDGSITEY
-471 FNIVHD
+471 NIVHN

>member
-6 SLKLSHDDFD
+6 SLRLSRDDFD

-23 EMGIERNWHVIEPTQ
+23 EMGIERNWHVIDPTQ
-38 VDKNIELYDS
+38 VDKNVELYDS

-70 LSYFSDSNVHTNAML
+70 LSYFSDSNVNTNAML
-85 DSDGKFTFDNG
+85 DSDSKFTFDNG
-96 LAIGNPTLSM
+96 LAIGNPTLTM
-106 RFDPNV
+106 AFGANV

-158 FVSSNNENYLQQQD
+158 VVHSVNENYLQQQD
-172 TLLSSSSK
+172 TLLFGAST
-180 PNITFAQY
+180 PDITFAKY

-224 PNSNLPASSYG
+224 PNSSLPASSYG
-235 NKKLMPLLFKPF
+235 TKKLMPLLFKPF

-281 KFIDWDGNILK
+281 KFIDWDGTVLK

-303 PPSDPVREGYTFT
+303 PPSNPVREGYTFT

-328 DLDIYAQYTENEPTP
+328 DQDIHAQYIKNEQPTNEP
-343 PEPTPPTP
+343 
-351 PEPTTPDPLTL
+351 LTF
-362 VNGDGNIA
+362 VNGDGDIA
-370 IRDIPNVGTGSATV
+370 IRDIPDVGTGSATV

-394 VTYDIINVQDW
+394 VTYDYIFVREF
-405 GDGGSSKTDIVVNNN
+405 GAGGGEKTDVVVNNN
-420 TVQFTDRYISN
+420 TVQFTDN
-431 NESYAFQ
+431 DVATHDFYAFQ
-438 LFNNGQNV
+438 LYNQEQRV

-464 SDGSIEE
+464 SDGSIKEL
-471 FNIVHD
+471 NIRHN

>member
-6 SLKLSHDDFD
+6 SLKLSRDDFD

-23 EMGIERNWHVIEPTQ
+23 EMGIERNWHFIDPTQ

-48 DLNKLYN
+48 DLSKLYN
-55 DDRYGIRIFYKLVLP
+55 DDRYGIRVFYKLVLP
-70 LSYFSDSNVHTNAML
+70 LSYFSDSNVNTNALL

-96 LAIGNPTLSM
+96 LAIGNPTLTMNFGS
-106 RFDPNV
+106 NV

-158 FVSSNNENYLQQQD
+158 FVRSGNENYLQQQD
-172 TLLSSSSK
+172 TLLSSTSTPDITSS
-180 PNITFAQY
+180 NY
-188 PYIFASGYNQGAISS
+188 PYIFASGRNQGAISS

-224 PNSNLPASSYG
+224 PNSNLKASQYG
-235 NKKLMPLLFKPF
+235 TKKLMPLLFKPF
-247 GMSWCSDDAN
+247 GMSWCSNDAN
-257 PDVVG
+257 PAVVG
-262 WVYCVLGVKQMMGE
+262 WVYCVLGVKQMMSE
-276 ATYTV
+276 NTYTV
-281 KFIDWDGNILK
+281 KFIDWDDTILK

-303 PPSDPVREGYTFT
+303 PPSDPVRDGYTFN

-328 DLDIYAQYTENEPTP
+328 DQNIYAQYIKNEQ
-343 PEPTPPTP
+343 
-351 PEPTTPDPLTL
+351 PTTEPSTF
-362 VNGDGNIA
+362 VNWDSDIA
-370 IRDIPNVGTGSATV
+370 IRDIPDVGTGSATV

-394 VTYDIINVQDW
+394 VTYEHIYVQEF
-405 GDGGSSKTDIVVNNN
+405 GAGKGKKTDVVVNNN
-420 TVQFTDRYISN
+420 TVQFTDDDISTHDF
-431 NESYAFQ
+431 YVFQ
-438 LFNNGQNV
+438 LINKGQHV

-464 SDGSIEE
+464 SDGSIKEY
-471 FNIVHD
+471 NIKHN

>member
-1 MLETH
+1 MLEIH
-6 SLKLSHDDFD
+6 SLKLSRDDFD

-23 EMGIERNWHVIEPTQ
+23 EMGIERNWHVIDPTQ

-70 LSYFSDSNVHTNAML
+70 LSYFSDSNVNTNAML

-106 RFDPNV
+106 SFGSDKI
-112 VKNRGLLI
+112 KNRGLLI
-120 SEETFKNN
+120 SEETLKNN

-143 TKRSAFANGTSIANL
+143 TKRSAFANGTSISSL
-158 FVSSNNENYLQQQD
+158 FIHNGSENYLQQQD
-172 TLLSSSSK
+172 TLLVSVST
-180 PNITFAQY
+180 PNITAADY

-214 VTTEGNSMNV
+214 VTTEGNRMNV
-224 PNSNLPASSYG
+224 PNSNLPASSCG
-235 NKKLMPLLFKPF
+235 TKKLMPLLFKPF

-281 KFIDWDGNILK
+281 KFIDWDGTILK

-303 PPSDPVREGYTFT
+303 PPSNPVREGYTFT

-328 DLDIYAQYTENEPTP
+328 DLDIYAQYIKNSPDP
-343 PEPTPPTP
+343 GPEPPVVSDANTFI
-351 PEPTTPDPLTL
+351 
-362 VNGDGNIA
+362 NGDGDICVSNIPLVA
-370 IRDIPNVGTGSATV
+370 TGSANIEI
-384 LVTFDKPLSD
+384 TFALPLDTIAFDSPIG
-394 VTYDIINVQDW
+394 VMEF
-405 GDGGSSKTDIVVNNN
+405 GAGGGAKFNASVNGNIVS
-420 TVQFTDRYISN
+420 FTDEDVSTLDF
-431 NESYAFQ
+431 YAIQ
-438 LFNNGQNV
+438 LYKDGNRV

-464 SDGSIEE
+464 SDSSVKEY
-471 FNIVHD
+471 NIRHF

>member
-6 SLKLSHDDFD
+6 SLKLSRDDFD

-23 EMGIERNWHVIEPTQ
+23 EMGIERNWHVIDPTQ

-70 LSYFSDSNVHTNAML
+70 LSYFSDSDVNTNAML

-106 RFDPNV
+106 HFGLNI

-143 TKRSAFANGTSIANL
+143 TKRSAFANGTSISNL
-158 FVSSNNENYLQQQD
+158 FIHNGSEKYLQQQD
-172 TLLSSSSK
+172 TNLFSVTT
-180 PNITFAQY
+180 PDITAADY

-203 ININSGNVAYT
+203 ININSDKVAYT

-224 PNSNLPASSYG
+224 PNSNLPASSSYG
-235 NKKLMPLLFKPF
+235 TKKLMPLLFKPF
-247 GMSWCSDDAN
+247 GMSWCSNDAN

-276 ATYTV
+276 ITYTV
-281 KFIDWDGNILK
+281 RFIDWDRTVLK
-292 QQTVQEGTAAT
+292 QQKVQEGTAAT
-303 PPSDPVREGYTFT
+303 PPANPVRDGYTFT

-328 DLDIYAQYTENEPTP
+328 DQDIYAQYIKNVQ
-343 PEPTPPTP
+343 
-351 PEPTTPDPLTL
+351 PTTEPLTF
-362 VNGDGNIA
+362 VNGDGDIA
-370 IRDIPNVGTGSATV
+370 IDKPDVGTGSATV

-394 VTYDIINVQDW
+394 VTYDYIFVLKF
-405 GDGGSSKTDIVVNNN
+405 GAGGGEKTDVVVNNN
-420 TVQFTDRYISN
+420 TVQFTDDDVSTHDFYTFPLYNQKQRI
-431 NESYAFQ
+431 
-438 LFNNGQNV
+438 

-464 SDGSIEE
+464 SDGSIKEY
-471 FNIVHD
+471 NVKHN

>member
-6 SLKLSHDDFD
+6 SLRLSRDDFD

-23 EMGIERNWHVIEPTQ
+23 EMGVERNWHVIDPTQ

-70 LSYFSDSNVHTNAML
+70 LSYFSDSNVNTNAML

-106 RFDPNV
+106 SFGSNI

-143 TKRSAFANGTSIANL
+143 TKRSAFANGTSISSL
-158 FVSSNNENYLQQQD
+158 FVRSGSENYLQQQD
-172 TLLSSSSK
+172 TNLVSISTPEITSS
-180 PNITFAQY
+180 NY

-214 VTTEGNSMNV
+214 VTTEGNSLNV

-257 PDVVG
+257 PEVVG

-281 KFIDWDGNILK
+281 KFIDWNGTILK

-303 PPSDPVREGYTFT
+303 PPSNPVREGYTFT
-316 GWLPTTYTDVLE
+316 GWLPNTYNDVLE
-328 DLDIYAQYTENEPTP
+328 DLDVYAQYTKNN
-343 PEPTPPTP
+343 
-351 PEPTTPDPLTL
+351 PTTEPLTFL
-362 VNGDGNIA
+362 NGDGDIC
-370 IRDIPNVGTGSATV
+370 IRDIPDVGTGSATV

-394 VTYDIINVQDW
+394 VTYDNINVQEW
-405 GDGGSSKTDIVVNNN
+405 GAGGGSKTDVIVNNN
-420 TVQFTDRYISN
+420 TVQFTDN
-431 NESYAFQ
+431 DVATHEFYAFQ
-438 LFNNGQNV
+438 LFNEGQRV
-446 GQTAWD
+446 GRNAWD
-452 AGIIPNKIKFTL
+452 AGIIPNKIKLTL
-464 SDGSIEE
+464 SDGSVKEY
-471 FNIVHD
+471 NIKHF

>member
-6 SLKLSHDDFD
+6 SLKLSRDDFD

-23 EMGIERNWHVIEPTQ
+23 EMGIERNWHVIDPTQ

-70 LSYFSDSNVHTNAML
+70 LSYFSDSNVNTNAML

-106 RFDPNV
+106 SFGSNI

-143 TKRSAFANGTSIANL
+143 TKRSAFANGTSISSL
-158 FVSSNNENYLQQQD
+158 FVRNGSENYLQQQD
-172 TLLSSSSK
+172 TLLVSIST
-180 PNITFAQY
+180 PEITAANY

-235 NKKLMPLLFKPF
+235 TKKLMPLLFKPF

-257 PDVVG
+257 PDIVG

-281 KFIDWDGNILK
+281 KFIDWDGTILK

-303 PPSDPVREGYTFT
+303 PPSNPVREGYTFT

-328 DLDIYAQYTENEPTP
+328 DQDIYAQYIKNVQ
-343 PEPTPPTP
+343 
-351 PEPTTPDPLTL
+351 PTTEPLTF
-362 VNGDGNIA
+362 VNGDGDIA
-370 IRDIPNVGTGSATV
+370 IRDIPDVGTGSATV

-394 VTYDIINVQDW
+394 VTYNYIFVREF
-405 GDGGSSKTDIVVNNN
+405 GAGGGEKNDVDVNNN
-420 TVQFTDRYISN
+420 TVQFTDNDVATHDFYT
-431 NESYAFQ
+431 FQ
-438 LFNNGQNV
+438 LYNQEQRV
-446 GQTAWD
+446 GQAAWD

-464 SDGSIEE
+464 SDGSIKE
-471 FNIVHD
+471 FNVKHS

>member
-6 SLKLSHDDFD
+6 SLKLSRDDFD

-23 EMGIERNWHVIEPTQ
+23 EMGIERNWHVIDPTQ

-48 DLNKLYN
+48 DLTKLYN

-70 LSYFSDSNVHTNAML
+70 LSYFSDSDINTNAML

-106 RFDPNV
+106 SFGSNI

-143 TKRSAFANGTSIANL
+143 TKRSAFANGASISSL
-158 FVSSNNENYLQQQD
+158 FIHNGSENYLQQQD
-172 TLLSSSSK
+172 TNLVSIST
-180 PNITFAQY
+180 PDITAANY

-203 ININSGNVAYT
+203 ININSENVAYT

-224 PNSNLPASSYG
+224 PNSSLPASSYG
-235 NKKLMPLLFKPF
+235 TKKLMPLLFKPF

-276 ATYTV
+276 ITYTV
-281 KFIDWDGNILK
+281 KFIDWDGTVLK
-292 QQTVQEGTAAT
+292 QQLVQEGTAAT
-303 PPSDPVREGYTFT
+303 PPSNPVREGYTFT

-328 DLDIYAQYTENEPTP
+328 DLDIYAQYKENEQ
-343 PEPTPPTP
+343 
-351 PEPTTPDPLTL
+351 PTTEPVTF
-362 VNGDGNIA
+362 VNGDGDIS
-370 IRDIPNVGTGSATV
+370 IRDIPDVGTGSATV

-394 VTYDIINVQDW
+394 VTYTYLFVREF
-405 GDGGSSKTDIVVNNN
+405 GAGGGEKADVVVNNN
-420 TVQFTDRYISN
+420 TVQFTDNDVATHDFYT
-431 NESYAFQ
+431 FQ
-438 LFNNGQNV
+438 LYNQEQRV
-446 GQTAWD
+446 GQAAWD

-464 SDGSIEE
+464 SDGSIKEYNVKH
-471 FNIVHD
+471 F

>member
-6 SLKLSHDDFD
+6 SLKLSRDDFD

-23 EMGIERNWHVIEPTQ
+23 EMGIERNWHFIDPTQ

-70 LSYFSDSNVHTNAML
+70 LSYFSDSNVNTNAML

-106 RFDPNV
+106 SFGSNI
-112 VKNRGLLI
+112 VKSRGLLI

-158 FVSSNNENYLQQQD
+158 FVRSGNDNYLQQQD
-172 TLLSSSSK
+172 TLLSSTSTPDITSS
-180 PNITFAQY
+180 NY
-188 PYIFASGYNQGAISS
+188 PYIFASGRNQGAISS

-224 PNSNLPASSYG
+224 PNSNIKASQYG
-235 NKKLMPLLFKPF
+235 TKKLMPLLFKPF
-247 GMSWCSDDAN
+247 GMSWCSNDAN

-262 WVYCVLGVKQMMGE
+262 WVYCVLGVKQMMSE
-276 ATYTV
+276 NTYTV
-281 KFIDWDGNILK
+281 RFIDWDDTILK
-292 QQTVQEGTAAT
+292 QQTVKEGTAAT
-303 PPSDPVREGYTFT
+303 PPSDPVREGYTFN
-316 GWLPTTYTDVLE
+316 GWLPNTYNDVLE
-328 DLDIYAQYTENEPTP
+328 DLDIYAQYIENEQ
-343 PEPTPPTP
+343 
-351 PEPTTPDPLTL
+351 PTTEPSTF
-362 VNGDGNIA
+362 VNWDSDIA
-370 IRDIPNVGTGSATV
+370 IRDIPDVGTGSATV

-394 VTYDIINVQDW
+394 VTYEHIYVREF
-405 GDGGSSKTDIVVNNN
+405 GAGKGKKTDVVVNNN
-420 TVQFTDRYISN
+420 TVQFTDDDISTHDF
-431 NESYAFQ
+431 YVFQ
-438 LFNNGQNV
+438 LINKGQHV

-464 SDGSIEE
+464 SDGSIKEY
-471 FNIVHD
+471 NITHN

>member
-6 SLKLSHDDFD
+6 SLKLSRDDFD

-23 EMGIERNWHVIEPTQ
+23 EMGIERNWHFIDPTQ

-48 DLNKLYN
+48 DLSKLYN

-70 LSYFSDSNVHTNAML
+70 LSYFSDSNVNTNALL

-96 LAIGNPTLSM
+96 LAIGNPTLTMNFGS
-106 RFDPNV
+106 NV

-158 FVSSNNENYLQQQD
+158 FVRSGNENYLQQQD
-172 TLLSSSSK
+172 TLLSSTSTPDITSS
-180 PNITFAQY
+180 NY
-188 PYIFASGYNQGAISS
+188 PYIFASGRNQGAISS

-224 PNSNLPASSYG
+224 PNSNLKASQYG
-235 NKKLMPLLFKPF
+235 TKKLMPLLFKPF
-247 GMSWCSDDAN
+247 GMSWCSNDAN
-257 PDVVG
+257 PAVVG
-262 WVYCVLGVKQMMGE
+262 WVYCVLGVKQMMSE
-276 ATYTV
+276 NTYTV
-281 KFIDWDGNILK
+281 KFIDWDDTILK

-303 PPSDPVREGYTFT
+303 PPSDPVRDGYTFN

-328 DLDIYAQYTENEPTP
+328 DQNIYAQYIKNEQ
-343 PEPTPPTP
+343 
-351 PEPTTPDPLTL
+351 PTTEPSTF
-362 VNGDGNIA
+362 VNWDSDIA
-370 IRDIPNVGTGSATV
+370 IRDIPDVGTGSATV

-394 VTYDIINVQDW
+394 VTYEHIYVQEF
-405 GDGGSSKTDIVVNNN
+405 GAGKGKKTDVVVNNN
-420 TVQFTDRYISN
+420 TVQFTDDDISTHDF
-431 NESYAFQ
+431 YVFQ
-438 LFNNGQNV
+438 LINKGQHV

-464 SDGSIEE
+464 SDGSIKEY
-471 FNIVHD
+471 NIKHN